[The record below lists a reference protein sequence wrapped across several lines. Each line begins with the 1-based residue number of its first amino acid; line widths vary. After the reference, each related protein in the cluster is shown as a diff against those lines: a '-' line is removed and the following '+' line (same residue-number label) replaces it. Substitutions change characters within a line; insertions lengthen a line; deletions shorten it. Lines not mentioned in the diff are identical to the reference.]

1 MNIQGHSTHS
11 YRNIVQ
17 KSATSI
23 SQRLQDER
31 EQSGARFL
39 LESDFFRGVSH
50 LQNKTVLVAS
60 VSVVR
65 NGSLLM
71 VRENKSSA
79 KDLWNFP
86 SGHVEFGEDILAA
99 ACRECKEETGLDV
112 KLTNT
117 TGIYNFESNTRDQVI
132 LFHFTAE
139 VVGGIQNV
147 GLYPDISETTWM
159 KLSELVAIDDTEL
172 RESRVIRKITHN
184 LINNHLYPLTLFNQ
198 TLKQTSS

>member
-1 MNIQGHSTHS
+1 M
-11 YRNIVQ
+11 
-17 KSATSI
+17 
-23 SQRLQDER
+23 
-31 EQSGARFL
+31 
-39 LESDFFRGVSH
+39 
-50 LQNKTVLVAS
+50 QNKTVLVAS